1 MTPTLVLLA
10 ALGPAAPVPH
20 AVAARKARVEAE
32 VEALRGHWKM
42 TQYGQGPQAYD
53 GAALNSDAEF
63 RGAFVTF
70 RTGGAVVT
78 HNTFQVDPDAEP
90 KRIDLTE
97 IVELPAAGQ
106 PPRPRDP
113 DRPPR
118 RRVYRLDG
126 DKLVITARIDGT
138 VDEYPARVGTT
149 PEAGLNF
156 FVYERVPT
164 DTAPPPRPAR
174 REP

>member
-10 ALGPAAPVPH
+10 ALGPAAAPIPH
-20 AVAARKARVEAE
+20 AVAARKARVEAD
-32 VEALRGHWKM
+32 VAALRGRWKM
-42 TQYGQGPQAYD
+42 VQYGQGPQVYD
-53 GAALNSDAEF
+53 VATLNSDAQF
-63 RGAFVTF
+63 RGTYATF

-78 HNTFQVDPDAEP
+78 HNTFGVDPDADP

-97 IVELPAAGQ
+97 LVELPAAGRR
-106 PPRPRDP
+106 PEPRGP

-126 DKLVITARIDGT
+126 DKLVITAPTEGAPN
-138 VDEYPARVGTT
+138 EYPARVVTA

-156 FVYERVPT
+156 FVYERVPA
-164 DTAPPPRPAR
+164 DSAPPPRPAR
-174 REP
+174 

>member
-10 ALGPAAPVPH
+10 ALGPAAPVPQ

-32 VEALRGHWKM
+32 VEALRGRWKM
-42 TQYGQGPQAYD
+42 TQYGQGPQVYD
-53 GAALNSDAEF
+53 GGVLNSDAEF

-70 RTGGAVVT
+70 RTSGAVMT
-78 HNTFQVDPDAEP
+78 HNVFRVDPDADP

-97 IVELPAAGQ
+97 VVELPAAGR
-106 PPRPRDP
+106 PPEPRHP

-118 RRVYRLDG
+118 RRVYRLDA
-126 DKLVITARIDGT
+126 DRLVITAPTEGAPN
-138 VDEYPARVGTT
+138 EYPARVITA
-149 PEAGLNF
+149 PEPGLNF
-156 FVYERVPT
+156 FVYQRVPA